1 MRRPVPKIYDA
12 FGRVPAHVAPSTLV
26 RRWDQGLI
34 AGLFVFAVA
43 WVALLALA
51 LALPGPHIGGF
62 NRHATGAL
70 ATAFY
75 YLTIGISMRE
85 EAALYLDAVRHPWH
99 TLAKVGIPLLLAIVA
114 SAWVTIRALTPR
126 SNVTHNSGPQM
137 LEGKEALAEAKRRSL
152 TKAEREADPH
162 HLALHP
168 ALVLP
173 KKHWSRH
180 GLIYGSVGQ
189 GKTQI
194 LLFILLQLIR
204 RDSKVFIYDV
214 KGDMTSLSK
223 RPIIVSPFDRRSYV
237 WDIGRDCRTP
247 MQAAAFAASIIP
259 ESADG
264 NSKFWSVA
272 AQQLLTGVL
281 RYLQTTKGTDW
292 GWKELADGLA
302 QGAEKM
308 LELMKAHHPKAAP
321 LIENT
326 EGQTTASILANL
338 AGQTRVIDELA
349 MAWPKRGKRMF
360 SITDWIRD
368 DYTGRKQVVV
378 QAGGD
383 AQLTKAYI
391 AAMIN
396 VAVPSIVSPALSED
410 ESGRCLAF
418 ILDELPSL
426 GRINLGPLIDK
437 GRSKGVMVI
446 AGLQDLAQLRDVYG
460 DNQAQAMSSMV
471 GTHIV
476 CAVNAGN
483 TREEIARLLGKRK
496 VSWTS
501 HGPNATAHEESRNV
515 VFPTELTDSLGF
527 RRGKKYGPNGFG
539 IRAIVQTSG
548 DPLLL
553 DFPGVV
559 PPQRRAAQE
568 AARWTVEPP
577 KAVPSLKQLPGALE
591 DELDVAA
598 QSIPMDQLVAEME
611 AIYGYGGPNAPL
623 TESDP
628 A

>member
-1 MRRPVPKIYDA
+1 MPKIHEA
-12 FGRVPAHVAPSTLV
+12 FGSVPASVPPSTLV
-26 RRWDQGLI
+26 RRWDHGLI
-34 AGLFVFAVA
+34 AGALTFLFV
-43 WVALLALA
+43 WVGLLGLALL
-51 LALPGPHIGGF
+51 LPGPYIGGF
-62 NRHATGAL
+62 NRHVLGAP

-75 YLTIGISMRE
+75 YATVGISMRD
-85 EAALYLDAVRHPWH
+85 EAAIYLDAVRHPWH
-99 TLAKVGIPLLLAIVA
+99 QIGKVGVPLLLALLS
-114 SAWVTIRALTPR
+114 SAWVTLHALTPR
-126 SNVTHNSGPQM
+126 SNLKHESGPQL

-152 TKAEREADPH
+152 TKEERDADPF

-168 ALVLP
+168 ALVLA

-180 GLIYGSVGQ
+180 LLLYGSVGG

-194 LLFILLQLIR
+194 LLAILLQLIR
-204 RDSKVFIYDV
+204 RDAKVFIYDV
-214 KGDMTSLSK
+214 KGDLTALSK
-223 RPIIVSPFDRRSYV
+223 RPVIVSPFDRRSYV

-264 NSKFWSVA
+264 GSKFWSVA

-292 GWKELADGLA
+292 GWQELADGLA
-302 QGAEKM
+302 QSAEKM
-308 LELMKAHHPKAAP
+308 LVLMRAHHPKAAP

-338 AGQTRVIDELA
+338 AGQTRVIDDLA

-368 DYTGRKQVVV
+368 DYTGHKQVVV

-383 AQLTKAYI
+383 TQLTRAYI

-437 GRSKGVMVI
+437 GRSKGVMVL

-460 DNQAQAMSSMV
+460 DNQAQAMASMV

-483 TREEIARLLGKRK
+483 TRDEIARLLGKRK
-496 VSWTS
+496 VSWTN
-501 HGPNATAHEESRNV
+501 HGPNPTAHEESRNV
-515 VFPTELTDSLGF
+515 VSPTELTDRLGF
-527 RRGKKYGPNGFG
+527 RKGKKYGPNGFG

-568 AARWTVEPP
+568 AAKWTVSPP
-577 KAVPSLKQLPGALE
+577 QKREVPTSPTAALE
-591 DELDVAA
+591 AELDRSA
-598 QSIPMDQLVAEME
+598 QAIPMGQLLEEME
-611 AIYGYGGPNAPL
+611 AIYGTGAQTPP
-623 TESDP
+623 
-628 A
+628 

>member
-1 MRRPVPKIYDA
+1 MPKIHEA
-12 FGRVPAHVAPSTLV
+12 FGAVPASVPPSTLV
-26 RRWDQGLI
+26 RRWDQGLV
-34 AGLFVFAVA
+34 AGVLTFSFV
-43 WVALLALA
+43 WVGLLGLALL
-51 LALPGPHIGGF
+51 LPGPYIGGF
-62 NRHATGAL
+62 NRHVTGAL
-70 ATAFY
+70 ATVYHFAT
-75 YLTIGISMRE
+75 LGISMRE
-85 EAALYLDAVRHPWH
+85 EAAIYLDAVRHPWH
-99 TLAKVGIPLLLAIVA
+99 TFGKVGIPLLLAFAA
-114 SAWVTIRALTPR
+114 SAWVTRRALTPR
-126 SNVTHNSGPQM
+126 SNVSHVSGPR
-137 LEGKEALAEAKRRSL
+137 LLDGKEAIAEAKRRSL
-152 TKAEREADPH
+152 TPEERAADFH

-168 ALVLP
+168 SLVLP
-173 KKHWSRH
+173 KKYWSRH
-180 GLIYGSVGQ
+180 ALIYGSVGA
-189 GKTQI
+189 GKTQVI
-194 LLFILLQLIR
+194 LPIVQQLIR
-204 RDSKVFIYDV
+204 RDSKAFLFDV

-223 RPIIVSPFDRRSYV
+223 RPVIVSPFDRRSYV

-247 MQAAAFAASIIP
+247 MQAAAFAASIIS

-264 NSKFWSVA
+264 GSKFWSVA

-281 RYLQTTKGTDW
+281 RHLQTTKGTDW
-292 GWKELADGLA
+292 GWQDLADGLA

-349 MAWPKRGKRMF
+349 LAWPNRGKRLF

-368 DYTGRKQVVV
+368 DYEGRQQVVV

-396 VAVPSIVSPALSED
+396 VAVPSIVSPALSEN

-418 ILDELPSL
+418 VLDELPSL

-437 GRSKGVMVI
+437 GRSKGVMVL

-460 DNQAQAMSSMV
+460 DNQAQAMASMV

-483 TREEIARLLGKRK
+483 TRDEIARLLGKRK
-496 VSWTS
+496 VSWTN
-501 HGPNATAHEESRNV
+501 HGPNPTAHEESRNV
-515 VFPTELTDSLGF
+515 VSPTELTDRLGF
-527 RRGKKYGPNGFG
+527 RKGKKYGPNGFG

-568 AARWTVEPP
+568 AAKWTVSPP
-577 KAVPSLKQLPGALE
+577 QKREVPTSPTAALE
-591 DELDVAA
+591 AELDRSA
-598 QSIPMDQLVAEME
+598 QAIPMGQLLEEME
-611 AIYGYGGPNAPL
+611 AIYGTGAQTPP
-623 TESDP
+623 
-628 A
+628 